1 MDLAFLSWCLP
12 HVIIVKTRLM
22 LYIRVCMFIVRAVP
36 VILGGG
42 FRRITNLRQRSLG
55 AQVLRVP
62 QVLLIA
68 RLAGILAD
76 YHQGGCIPLRWFVH
90 CGREGTGRFR
100 PFWSMVRL
108 GSLSV
113 RPCWMRRLRS
123 VPSCLLGLWF
133 SPLAKK
139 KEKLVCL
146 PKSSSIRRRKISMSA
161 EIPISLF

>member
-1 MDLAFLSWCLP
+1 
-12 HVIIVKTRLM
+12 M

-42 FRRITNLRQRSLG
+42 FRGITNLRQRSLG
-55 AQVLRVP
+55 AQMLRVP

-90 CGREGTGRFR
+90 CRREGTCRFR

-123 VPSCLLGLWF
+123 VPSSLLGLWF